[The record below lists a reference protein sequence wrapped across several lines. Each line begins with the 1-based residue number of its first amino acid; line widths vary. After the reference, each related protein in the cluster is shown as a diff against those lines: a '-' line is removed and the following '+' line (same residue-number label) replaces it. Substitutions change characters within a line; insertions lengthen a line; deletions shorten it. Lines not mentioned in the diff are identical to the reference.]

1 MSQDEKFSDSEILK
15 LWHDPSFSGSFRGV
29 RTFQRLLKTD
39 LNINIS
45 EERLSNILKTDTLFL
60 IHQRP
65 KRNFD
70 RRKYNVHFY
79 GQLVQIDLA
88 FMFPDETTKERYF
101 LLAIDV
107 FSFKIFAEPLKDK
120 SSEAVTNAM
129 KKNFKRFN
137 HQIYEIQADRGKEFI
152 AQTFKYLL
160 KQHKT
165 FIRFKRGKNK
175 AAIAEYGILLVKKKL
190 YLLLRSQMT
199 HEWSGHLRS
208 VTESLNNTPL
218 KRLGWLTPNTIKD
231 EAGSVFVQN
240 AKEKLGIPSIR
251 DPTFQEQSENQ
262 KLYRGDLKIGDYVY
276 LEAQE
281 LSLTTLLYAVDSCLL
296 CLLYLSNSLD

>member
-120 SSEAVTNAM
+120 SSEAVTN
-129 KKNFKRFN
+129 
-137 HQIYEIQADRGKEFI
+137 Y
-152 AQTFKYLL
+152 Y
-160 KQHKT
+160 KQ
-165 FIRFKRGKNK
+165 R
-175 AAIAEYGILLVKKKL
+175 
-190 YLLLRSQMT
+190 
-199 HEWSGHLRS
+199 
-208 VTESLNNTPL
+208 
-218 KRLGWLTPNTIKD
+218 
-231 EAGSVFVQN
+231 
-240 AKEKLGIPSIR
+240 
-251 DPTFQEQSENQ
+251 
-262 KLYRGDLKIGDYVY
+262 
-276 LEAQE
+276 
-281 LSLTTLLYAVDSCLL
+281 CLF
-296 CLLYLSNSLD
+296 SH